1 MGLEK
6 HERKNQMKKL
16 ILILIACLLTQIANA
31 RPPQLPNRFLTDL
44 TPGGF
49 YEPDADHW
57 PDAFVQFLDDIINGD
72 LLFFDEMFAVPY
84 VINGQTYPPGW
95 VCQFGILCGGTYFSC
110 YIDRTGPV
118 PVAVIRWDFTGSNY
132 VLDRIYI
139 HNDDTDFTTL
149 YQVRTAFGNRGMGMV
164 TIHHSRLID
173 EIAFYGKIR

>member
-1 MGLEK
+1 
-6 HERKNQMKKL
+6 MKKL
-16 ILILIACLLTQIANA
+16 ILILTACLLTQIANA
-31 RPPQLPNRFLTDL
+31 RSPQLPNRFLTDL

-57 PDAFVQFLDDIINGD
+57 PDAFVQFLDDIVNGD

-95 VCQFGILCGGTYFSC
+95 VCQFGILCGGTYFSS

-118 PVAVIRWDFTGSNY
+118 PVAVIRWNFTGSNY
-132 VLDRIYI
+132 VPDRIYI
-139 HNDDTDFTTL
+139 HNADTDFTTL
-149 YQVRTAFGNRGMGMV
+149 YNVRTGFGNRGMGMV
-164 TIHHSRLID
+164 TIDNSMLID